1 MGIASSMRLSAGLSF
16 SLIVIAIAVGLIP
29 VIAIGFGQGY
39 DLSRLFDAYFVRV
52 LIFTVVQATLST
64 ILSIFF
70 AIPVARTLARR
81 QFPGRGLV
89 LRLFALP
96 LALPAIVAI
105 LGIVEIYGRSGILA
119 RLTTL
124 EFDIYGLTGILIAHV
139 FFNMPLAARMM
150 LVRLDQIAPESF
162 RLSAQLGFGAGAFWR
177 FVEWP
182 AIRETLPGIASL
194 VFLLCAASF
203 ATVLT
208 LGGGPQATTLEVA
221 IYQSLRFDFD
231 PARASL
237 LSIAQLLLCVPLVAL
252 TAAAAGRLQHAPAL
266 RATARRFAADT
277 MLARLSDIGILAVA
291 LTFIFLPLV
300 ALVLAGIG
308 APFAWSAIVS
318 AMLTSLALAGGAAIL
333 SLLLA
338 WPLANAAARGSRAL
352 TRLLNTVALLA
363 FIVPPAVLATGW
375 FVLALKV
382 GDPPHLA
389 PILVIVMNALMAL
402 PFGLS
407 ILAPAVSQSAAQH
420 DRLCAGLGLSG
431 FARLRLI
438 DLPVLAKPLGLAAAL
453 SFAISLGDLTAIS
466 LFGSQDLTTLPA
478 LVYRQMGSYRLDAAA
493 GTALVLAAF
502 STAIIALAERWR

>member
-1 MGIASSMRLSAGLSF
+1 MRLSAGLSF
-16 SLIVIAIAVGLIP
+16 VLILVAIAAGLIP

-39 DLSRLFDAYFVRV
+39 DLHRLFDAYFLRV
-52 LIFTVVQATLST
+52 VIFTLVQATLST
-64 ILSIFF
+64 VLSILL
-70 AIPVARTLARR
+70 AIPVARALARR
-81 QFPGRGLV
+81 QFLGRGFV

-105 LGIVEIYGRSGILA
+105 LGIVEVYGRSGWLS
-119 RLTTL
+119 RLTAL
-124 EFDIYGLTGILIAHV
+124 EFDIYGLSGILIAHV
-139 FFNMPLAARMM
+139 FFNMPLAARML
-150 LVRLDQIAPESF
+150 LVRLDRIPAESF
-162 RLSAQLGFGAGAFWR
+162 RLSAQLGFGSGAFWR

-182 AIRETLPGIASL
+182 AMREALPGIGSL
-194 VFLLCAASF
+194 IFLLCAASF

-221 IYQSLRFDFD
+221 IYQALRFDFD

-237 LSIAQLLLCVPLVAL
+237 LSIAQLVLCVPLVAL

-266 RATARRFAADT
+266 RVTARRFATDT
-277 MLARLSDIGILAVA
+277 KIARLSDAGVLVFALAFV
-291 LTFIFLPLV
+291 FLPLV
-300 ALVLAGIG
+300 ALAIAGIG
-308 APFAWSAIVS
+308 APFAWSAILA
-318 AMLTSLALAGGAAIL
+318 AMMTSLLLAGGATLL

-338 WPLANAAARGSRAL
+338 WPLANAAARGSAPIA
-352 TRLLNTVALLA
+352 RLFNTTALLA

-407 ILAPAVSQSAAQH
+407 VLAPAVSQSAAQH
-420 DRLCAGLGLSG
+420 DRLCASLGLAG
-431 FARLRLI
+431 LARLRLV

-493 GTALVLAAF
+493 GTALILAAF
-502 STAIIALAERWR
+502 STAIIAFAERWR

>member
-1 MGIASSMRLSAGLSF
+1 MRLSASLSF
-16 SLIVIAIAVGLIP
+16 SLILVAIAAGLIP
-29 VIAIGFGQGY
+29 VIAIGFGHGY
-39 DLSRLFDAYFVRV
+39 DLTRLFDAYFIRV
-52 LIFTVVQATLST
+52 LIFTIVQATLSMV
-64 ILSIFF
+64 LSILF
-70 AIPVARTLARR
+70 AIPVARALAQR
-81 QFPGRGLV
+81 QFPGRALV

-162 RLSAQLGFGAGAFWR
+162 RLSAQLGFAAGDFWR

-182 AIRETLPGIASL
+182 ALRETLPGIASL
-194 VFLLCAASF
+194 IFLLCAASF

-221 IYQSLRFDFD
+221 IYQALRFDFD

-237 LSIAQLLLCVPLVAL
+237 LSIAQVVLCVPLVAL

-266 RATARRFAADT
+266 RATARRFTTDTVLAKLADAS
-277 MLARLSDIGILAVA
+277 L
-291 LTFIFLPLV
+291 LTFALAFVFLPLI
-300 ALVLAGIG
+300 ALVVAGIG
-308 APFAWSAIVS
+308 APFAWGAIFA
-318 AMLTSLALAGGAAIL
+318 AMITSLLLAGGATIL

-352 TRLLNTVALLA
+352 ARLLSTAAMLA
-363 FIVPPAVLATGW
+363 FILPPAVLATGW
-375 FVLALKV
+375 FVLALKA

-420 DRLCAGLGLSG
+420 DRLCDGLGLGG
-431 FARLRLI
+431 FARLRLV
-438 DLPVLAKPLGLAAAL
+438 DLPVVARPLGLAAAL

-493 GTALVLAAF
+493 GTALILAAF

>member
-1 MGIASSMRLSAGLSF
+1 MRLSAGLAF
-16 SLIVIAIAVGLIP
+16 LLIIVAIAAGLIP
-29 VIAIGFGQGY
+29 VIAIGFGHGY
-39 DLSRLFDAYFVRV
+39 DLARLFDAYFFRV
-52 LIFTVVQATLST
+52 VIFTLVQASLST
-64 ILSIFF
+64 LLSIFF
-70 AIPVARTLARR
+70 AIPVARALARR
-81 QFPGRGLV
+81 QFPGRALV

-105 LGIVEIYGRSGILA
+105 LGIVEIYGRSGWLS
-119 RLTTL
+119 RLTAF

-150 LVRLDQIAPESF
+150 LVRLDQIPPESF
-162 RLSAQLGFGAGAFWR
+162 RLSAQLGFGAGACWR

-182 AIRETLPGIASL
+182 ALREALPGIASL

-221 IYQSLRFDFD
+221 IYQALRFDFD

-252 TAAAAGRLQHAPAL
+252 TATAAGRLQHAPAV
-266 RATARRFAADT
+266 RAAARRFEADT
-277 MLARLSDIGILAVA
+277 AIARLADSFILLLA
-291 LTFIFLPLV
+291 LLFVFLPLI
-300 ALVLAGIG
+300 ALALAGVR
-308 APFAWSAIVS
+308 APFAWGAIAG
-318 AMLTSLALAGGAAIL
+318 AMLTSLLLAGAATIL

-338 WPLANAAARGSRAL
+338 WPLANAAARGSPAL
-352 TRLLNTVALLA
+352 ARLFSTAALLS

-375 FVLALKV
+375 FVLALRA

-407 ILAPAVSQSAAQH
+407 VLVPAVSQSAAQH
-420 DRLCAGLGLSG
+420 DRLCAGLGMSG
-431 FARLRLI
+431 FARLRLV
-438 DLPVLAKPLGLAAAL
+438 DLPILTKPLGLAAAL

-502 STAIIALAERWR
+502 STAIIILAERWR

>member
-1 MGIASSMRLSAGLSF
+1 MRLSASLSF
-16 SLIVIAIAVGLIP
+16 SLILVAIAAGLIP
-29 VIAIGFGQGY
+29 VIAIGVGQGY
-39 DLSRLFDAYFVRV
+39 DPTRLFDAYFFRV
-52 LIFTVVQATLST
+52 LIFTIVQATLST
-64 ILSIFF
+64 VLSILF
-70 AIPVARTLARR
+70 AMPVARALARR
-81 QFPGRGLV
+81 QFPGRALV

-119 RLTTL
+119 RLTGL

-150 LVRLDQIAPESF
+150 LVRLDQIAPEGL
-162 RLSAQLGFGAGAFWR
+162 RLAAQLGFRSRALWR

-182 AIRETLPGIASL
+182 AIRETLPGIASP

-221 IYQSLRFDFD
+221 IYQALRYDFD

-266 RATARRFAADT
+266 RASARRFAADT
-277 MLARLSDIGILAVA
+277 ISARLGDAGVLVVA
-291 LTFIFLPLV
+291 LAFVFLPLI
-300 ALVLAGIG
+300 ALVLAGVR
-308 APFAWSAIVS
+308 APFAWSAIMG
-318 AMLTSLALAGGAAIL
+318 AMITSLFLAGGATLL

-338 WPLANAAARGSRAL
+338 WPLANAAARGSPAL
-352 TRLLNTVALLA
+352 TRLLSTTGLLA

-375 FVLALKV
+375 FVLTLKA

-389 PILVIVMNALMAL
+389 PLLVIVMNALMAL

-407 ILAPAVSQSAAQH
+407 VLAPGVSQSAAQH

-438 DLPVLAKPLGLAAAL
+438 DLPVLARPLGLAAAL
-453 SFAISLGDLTAIS
+453 SFAISLGDLTAIT

-493 GTALVLAAF
+493 GTALILAAF

>member
-1 MGIASSMRLSAGLSF
+1 LTRTSANLSLALILAAIAAGL
-16 SLIVIAIAVGLIP
+16 LP
-29 VIAIGFGQGY
+29 VIAIGLGQFGEA
-39 DLSRLFDAYFVRV
+39 SRLFDAYFLRV
-52 LIFTVVQATLST
+52 LIFTIVQATLST
-64 ILSIFF
+64 ILSVLF
-70 AIPVARTLARR
+70 AIPVARALARR
-81 QFPGRGLV
+81 QFPGRGLA

-105 LGIVEIYGRSGILA
+105 LGIVEIYGRSGWLA
-119 RLTTL
+119 RLTHF

-162 RLSAQLGFGAGAFWR
+162 RLSAQRGFKAGAVWR

-182 AIRETLPGIASL
+182 ALREALPGIASL
-194 VFLLCAASF
+194 IFLLCTASF

-221 IYQSLRFDFD
+221 IYQALRFDFD

-237 LSIAQLLLCVPLVAL
+237 LAIAQLALCVPLVLL
-252 TAAAAGRLQHAPAL
+252 TASAAGRLEHAPAL
-266 RATARRFAADT
+266 RAATLRFSIDSNAARFADA
-277 MLARLSDIGILAVA
+277 AILAIA
-291 LTFIFLPLV
+291 LAFVFLPLV
-300 ALVLAGIG
+300 ALVLSGIG
-308 APFAWSAIVS
+308 APYAWPPILT
-318 AMLTSLALAGGAAIL
+318 AMITSLLLAGGATLL

-338 WPLANAAARGSRAL
+338 WPLANAAARGSPLLA
-352 TRLLNTVALLA
+352 RLYGTASLLA

-389 PILVIVMNALMAL
+389 PILVIIMNALMAL
-402 PFGLS
+402 PFALS
-407 ILAPAVSQSAAQH
+407 VLSPAVSQSAMQH

-431 FARLRLI
+431 LARLRLI
-438 DLPVLAKPLGLAAAL
+438 DLPLLARPLGLAAAL
-453 SFAISLGDLTAIS
+453 SFAIALGDLTAIS
-466 LFGSQDLTTLPA
+466 LFGSQDLETLPA

-493 GTALVLAAF
+493 GTALILAAF
-502 STAIIALAERWR
+502 SVAIISLAERWR

>member
-1 MGIASSMRLSAGLSF
+1 MRLSASLSF
-16 SLIVIAIAVGLIP
+16 SLILVAIGAGLVP

-39 DLSRLFDAYFVRV
+39 ELSRLFDAYFFRV
-52 LIFTVVQATLST
+52 VTFTIVQATLST
-64 ILSIFF
+64 VFSVLF

-105 LGIVEIYGRSGILA
+105 LGIVEIYGRSGWLS
-119 RLTTL
+119 RLTAL
-124 EFDIYGLTGILIAHV
+124 ELDIYGLAGILIAHV

-177 FVEWP
+177 FIEWP

-221 IYQSLRFDFD
+221 IYQALRYDFD

-237 LSIAQLLLCVPLVAL
+237 LSMAQLALCVPLVAL

-266 RATARRFAADT
+266 RAKARRFATDTAFSRLADG
-277 MLARLSDIGILAVA
+277 GILAVA
-291 LTFIFLPLV
+291 LAFVFLPLI

-308 APFAWSAIVS
+308 APFAWSAIAG
-318 AMLTSLALAGGAAIL
+318 AMITSLFLAGGAMLL

-338 WPLANAAARGSRAL
+338 WPLANAAARGSPLL
-352 TRLLNTVALLA
+352 TRLLSTAALLA

-375 FVLALKV
+375 FVLALKA

-389 PILVIVMNALMAL
+389 PLLVIVMNALMAL

-407 ILAPAVSQSAAQH
+407 VLTPAVSQSAARH

-438 DLPVLAKPLGLAAAL
+438 DLPVLARPLGLAAAL
-453 SFAISLGDLTAIS
+453 SFAISLGDLTAIT

-493 GTALVLAAF
+493 GSALVLAVF
-502 STAIIALAERWR
+502 STAIIAMAERWR